1 MANPGLENNS
11 STVKTL
17 MGLATLLPTTTAGY
31 QARSSMEKHSLK
43 RSIEMIRK
51 PKVDLRKTIQPNEDI
66 IS

>member
-1 MANPGLENNS
+1 MANSGLENNS
-11 STVKTL
+11 STVKSL
-17 MGLATLLPTTTAGY
+17 MGVATLLPTTTAGY
-31 QARSSMEKHSLK
+31 QARSSMEKHPLK